1 MRFSL
6 LPLCMVVV
14 GLVGCTTQY
23 KPVEP
28 FPEKS
33 QTLHQ
38 EKGRKTVHRVTPVQL
53 YTNPADLINKPF
65 RDLGEVSGEDCQ
77 ANAQS
82 SPPNLNTA
90 RKRMQVKASSLKA
103 NAVLVHQCEV
113 ISTNSGC
120 YREAVCQGSALKVS
134 Q

>member
-1 MRFSL
+1 M
-6 LPLCMVVV
+6 MII
-14 GLVGCTTQY
+14 GLAGCTTPY

-28 FPEKS
+28 FPDKGLS
-33 QTLHQ
+33 QNQ
-38 EKGRKTVHRVTPVQL
+38 EKVRKPVHRATPVQL
-53 YTNPADLINKPF
+53 YTDATDLINKPF

-77 ANAQS
+77 VNAQS

-90 RKRMQVKASSLKA
+90 RKRMQIKASSLKA
-103 NAVLVHQCEV
+103 NAILVHQCEV

-120 YREAVCQGSALKVS
+120 YREAVCQGSALKVT